1 MIEHMIIWPILIPM
15 IGGLLMLLPPFKGI
29 KRYAARRVF
38 AVLLILAQIAT
49 AIAIL
54 LSASGNAPIFYA
66 VGNWLP
72 PFGIILYA
80 DTLSAILVLLTTF
93 LGLGVILYSLAGED
107 RAGRYYHPLIQFQ
120 ILGINGAFLTND
132 LFNLFVFFEVLLIAS
147 YSLLIHAG
155 GKQKTE
161 AALHYVILNLI
172 GSSIFLFALGTIY
185 GAIGTLNIADMA
197 LKISS
202 LSESNLL
209 LAQIGGALLLVVFG
223 LKSAM
228 LPLHFWL
235 PKTYAAAPAPVA
247 ALFAI
252 MTKVGIYCIFR
263 VYTVIYGVEAGELA
277 DMIQPIIWPLAFVTI
292 AIGTVGSLVS
302 PTLKGI
308 AGNLVIVSVGTLLIA
323 FALRTPE
330 ATAAALMYLI
340 HSTLATA
347 ALFLIADLIGL
358 QRGKA
363 GDRFV
368 ISRKLK
374 NQSLLGSC
382 FFVVAMVVA
391 GLPPFSGFLGK
402 LLILQAPT
410 INAEKFIIFSAI
422 LLSSLVTIVALSR
435 AGTTIFFRHAPVR
448 DPVKDLNDSPDLSK
462 WQITGVLVLL
472 IASPLITIFGAQ
484 VIEMTQLAAQQLHD
498 VELLIDVMRL
508 RGVEQ

>member
-1 MIEHMIIWPILIPM
+1 
-15 IGGLLMLLPPFKGI
+15 
-29 KRYAARRVF
+29 
-38 AVLLILAQIAT
+38 
-49 AIAIL
+49 
-54 LSASGNAPIFYA
+54 
-66 VGNWLP
+66 
-72 PFGIILYA
+72 
-80 DTLSAILVLLTTF
+80 
-93 LGLGVILYSLAGED
+93 
-107 RAGRYYHPLIQFQ
+107 
-120 ILGINGAFLTND
+120 
-132 LFNLFVFFEVLLIAS
+132 
-147 YSLLIHAG
+147 
-155 GKQKTE
+155 
-161 AALHYVILNLI
+161 
-172 GSSIFLFALGTIY
+172 
-185 GAIGTLNIADMA
+185 
-197 LKISS
+197 
-202 LSESNLL
+202 
-209 LAQIGGALLLVVFG
+209 
-223 LKSAM
+223 
-228 LPLHFWL
+228 
-235 PKTYAAAPAPVA
+235 
-247 ALFAI
+247 

-410 INAEKFIIFSAI
+410 LNADKFMIFSAI

-508 RGVEQ
+508 RGVE